1 MGTGGGGAGVSCG
14 SSRTGQKMVAQ
25 QWWVRGWDQ
34 GWWDLEHG
42 GAKGGN
48 RKKAPLLLAV
58 SDFCDSKTGVR
69 VSRTEPTNHEQQSAG
84 GEEKSR
90 RKDV

>member
-34 GWWDLEHG
+34 GWWDLEHVH
-42 GAKGGN
+42 
-48 RKKAPLLLAV
+48 V
-58 SDFCDSKTGVR
+58 SW
-69 VSRTEPTNHEQQSAG
+69 TEPTNHEQQSAG